1 MTSTPPL
8 ESQVRDVLRSVE
20 GPDGPVDLVAED
32 RVRDLGVEEGGA
44 VRFDLVLEPEEPA
57 ELVAA
62 AREAAASVD
71 GVTAV
76 RVGLR
81 TGSSDEAGERKAPG
95 TGDGVAAS
103 DAAGAGPGAAGGG
116 TGASPSGDAREPDSD
131 APSPSE
137 RATGRSL
144 PIMGQ
149 GSGEGGG
156 QGHDHG
162 GPGAPG
168 GGPGGPRP
176 QAADREAASRHPKE
190 APALPG
196 VEHVVAVSSGKGGV
210 GKSTVATNLAAAWAD
225 EGHRVGLL
233 DADVY
238 GPDIPT
244 MFGVH
249 ERPRMEDDEVVPLEA
264 HGVRLMSLG
273 FIVDE
278 DTPSIWRGPIIQ
290 GIVRQFLQQVR
301 WGELDYLVVDLPPGT
316 GDAQLSLAQLV
327 RLDGGVFVTTPQDV
341 AVGGVLKG
349 VRMFERLEIPVSGIV
364 ENMRGFVCPD
374 CGSQHEIF
382 GSGGG
387 EKLAASQGIPFLGA
401 VPLGIA
407 VREEGDR
414 GLPTVLGRPDS
425 PEAKALREVAATAR
439 ERVVEMAAEREADEA
454 AGAASAGP
462 SGGTT
467 GSDPR

>member
-1 MTSTPPL
+1 M
-8 ESQVRDVLRSVE
+8 SQPRSIEKRVRDVLRRVE
-20 GPDGPVDLVAED
+20 GPRGREDLLERD
-32 RVRDLGVEEGGA
+32 RIRDLRVSGEGE
-44 VRFDLVLEPEEPA
+44 VRFDLELGPDEPA
-57 ELVAA
+57 DLVAA
-62 AREAAASVD
+62 AREAAASVE
-71 GVTAV
+71 GVRTV

-81 TGSSDEAGERKAPG
+81 TGTSGA
-95 TGDGVAAS
+95 DGPA
-103 DAAGAGPGAAGGG
+103 DGAGAGASDPPQS
-116 TGASPSGDAREPDSD
+116 TGEEGDPPATD
-131 APSPSE
+131 APSPRE

-149 GSGEGGG
+149 GGGG
-156 QGHDHG
+156 DGHGHG
-162 GPGAPG
+162 EPGDPG
-168 GGPGGPRP
+168 GRPDGPRP
-176 QAADREAASRHPKE
+176 RAADREAASRHPRE

-196 VEHVVAVSSGKGGV
+196 VDHVVAVSSGKGGV

-249 ERPRMEDDEVVPLEA
+249 ERPRMEGDEVVPLEG

-290 GIVRQFLQQVR
+290 GIVRQFLEQVR
-301 WGELDYLVVDLPPGT
+301 WGELDFLVVDLPPGT
-316 GDAQLSLAQLV
+316 GDAQLSLSQLV

-374 CGSQHEIF
+374 CGSHHEIF

-401 VPLGIA
+401 VPLGTA

-425 PEAKALREVAATAR
+425 PEAKALRHVAAAAM
-439 ERVVEMAAEREADEA
+439 ERVVEMAAGREASGDEASDA

-462 SGGTT
+462 TSGGTA